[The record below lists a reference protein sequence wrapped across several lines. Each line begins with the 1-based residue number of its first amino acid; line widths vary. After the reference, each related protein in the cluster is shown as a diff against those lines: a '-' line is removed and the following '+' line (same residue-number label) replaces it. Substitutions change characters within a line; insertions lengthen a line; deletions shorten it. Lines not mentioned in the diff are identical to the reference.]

1 MLATLPRAAPRAAAR
16 RLTTA
21 HALRSPLAPS
31 YNHSVR
37 PALAPPYNHPLAHVP
52 EADRLKAP
60 YAFSLLKE
68 HISEPAGPTPTEWVA
83 GLLETKAGREWVEA
97 AWDAALKDLAEQPLP
112 TEVSFQALGE
122 HLADAANA
130 KALQRG
136 GSIVI
141 RDVLRDPVAEA
152 WASETTEALVARS
165 HSPTYYTGAQIAARA
180 DPSVLSATT
189 QALKAFVPTSTPEGA
204 FVRIDAATVAPQQ
217 STWLGKDLW
226 AVDEAASPATPV
238 HAHLALARTEVKVPT
253 SAAAATYAL
262 LRPFFAPKK
271 SRISFYL
278 PTGYTEASNWAL
290 RAPGAKPELDA
301 DLVHVRPATVSL
313 APGDVLVTHAGLR
326 VQAADASGLLLPVHP
341 LPATEGNRA
350 YVALQRASFEAG
362 LPPPHIPADGTPIAL
377 EEGGDVT
384 MIESWGGRRALGYG
398 F

>member
-1 MLATLPRAAPRAAAR
+1 MLATLPRAAPRAAR
-16 RLTTA
+16 RLTTS
-21 HALRSPLAPS
+21 HALRSPLAPT

-52 EADRLKAP
+52 ESDRLKAP

-68 HISEPAGPTPTEWVA
+68 HISEPIGPTPTEWVS

-97 AWDAALKDLAEQPLP
+97 AWDAALKDLAEQPAP
-112 TEVSFQALGE
+112 TQVSFQHLGE
-122 HLADAANA
+122 HLAESVNA
-130 KALQRG
+130 KALQRS
-136 GSIVI
+136 GSLVI

-152 WASETTEALVARS
+152 WASELTEVLVARS
-165 HSPTYYTGAQIAARA
+165 HSPTYYTDAQIAARA
-180 DPSVLSATT
+180 DPSVLSATG
-189 QALKAFVPTSTPEGA
+189 QALKAFVPTSSPESA
-204 FVRIDAATVAPQQ
+204 FVRIDAAAVAPAPP
-217 STWLGKDLW
+217 TWLGTELW
-226 AVDEAASPATPV
+226 GVDDTASPATPV
-238 HAHLALARTEVKVPT
+238 HAHLALARTEIKVPT
-253 SAAAATYAL
+253 SASAATYAL

-271 SRISFYL
+271 SRISFYT
-278 PTGYTEASNWAL
+278 PTGYTEAANWAL
-290 RAPGAKPELDA
+290 RGGKPELDA
-301 DLVHVRPATVSL
+301 ELVHVRPATVSL

-326 VQAADASGLLLPVHP
+326 LQAADAAGLLLPVHP

-362 LPPPHIPADGTPIAL
+362 LPPPHVPADGTPIAL